1 MSAGVGETGKLDE
14 IGMEL
19 GALIDRHAGVL
30 LLLLLRLLRLCL
42 QGSSRDKPRERM
54 ARCHEGIVG

>member
-1 MSAGVGETGKLDE
+1 MSAGVGETGKLGE

-30 LLLLLRLLRLCL
+30 LLLRVCRLK
-42 QGSSRDKPRERM
+42 QSQTER
-54 ARCHEGIVG
+54 ADGPVS